1 MKEKKIE
8 NITYTTVYVATDGTE
23 FCTKEDCTKYEK
35 TYDCALKSRLMAMAI
50 NEDSEE
56 NMFARGSCDSSV
68 MVVIPRSEKDIDTIK
83 QYAIGMGYTEEQ
95 ISTRISDADINM
107 PVTIT
112 IGYDNDWCYIQ
123 TVSSLVDFITRGE
136 FKLIKG

>member
-8 NITYTTVYVATDGTE
+8 NITYATVYVANDGTE
-23 FCTKEDCTKYEK
+23 FCTKEDCAKYER
-35 TYDCALKSRLMAMAI
+35 TYACALKSRLMAMAI

-68 MVVIPRSEKDIDTIK
+68 IVVIPRSEKDIDTIK
-83 QYAIGMGYTEEQ
+83 QYAIGMGHTEEQ
-95 ISTRISDADINM
+95 ISTRISDADIDM

>member
-8 NITYTTVYVATDGTE
+8 NITYATVYVANDGTE
-23 FCTKEDCTKYEK
+23 FCTKEDCIKYEK
-35 TYDCALKSRLMAMAI
+35 TYACALKSRLMAMAI

-56 NMFARGSCDSSV
+56 NMFARGSCNSSV

-83 QYAIGMGYTEEQ
+83 QYAIGMGHTEEQ

-112 IGYDNDWCYIQ
+112 IGYNNDWCYIQ